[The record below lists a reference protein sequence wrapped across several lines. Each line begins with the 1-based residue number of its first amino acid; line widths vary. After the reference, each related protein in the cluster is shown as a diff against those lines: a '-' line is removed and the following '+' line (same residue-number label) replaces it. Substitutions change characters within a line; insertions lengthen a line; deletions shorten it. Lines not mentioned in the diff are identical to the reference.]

1 VTTAPAR
8 QSQVATFVLDS
19 GALIALERARPEIT
33 ALLLQV
39 RTGRARVVV
48 PDAVLAQVWRGG
60 SGRQARLA
68 ALLGLKPE
76 QCVKVP
82 LETGAAKQIGTM
94 IGQCAH
100 ADVVDVHVALLA
112 RQQNAVVITTD
123 PDDLVKVD
131 DGLADRIVKL

>member
-1 VTTAPAR
+1 VTGGPAQQR
-8 QSQVATFVLDS
+8 QVGTFVLDS

-39 RTGRARVVV
+39 RAGRARVIV

-60 SGRQARLA
+60 SGRQARIA

-82 LETGAAKQIGTM
+82 LETGAAKRIGTA

-112 RQQNAVVITTD
+112 RQHHAAVVTTD
-123 PDDLVKVD
+123 LDDLVKID
-131 DGLADRIVKL
+131 AGLADRIVKL